1 MRREDIS
8 NAVGDIAERH
18 VAEAA
23 RAGKK
28 TKRRPRRAVWV
39 GAAAAVL
46 AVAVLCGVL
55 FWPGGGTMRAYAV
68 AQAQY
73 PEMAP
78 YPSNEWNEGAY
89 DKWWEGRRAQRDQP
103 EGYGEG
109 LEGFYAAA
117 MEEFLS
123 GADGKNKVFS
133 PLNIYMALG
142 MLAEL
147 TDGESRGQI
156 LDLLGAESIEELR
169 AQASALWNANYCD
182 DGTVASVLASSLWLS
197 EDVNFKRGTMDA
209 LAETYYA
216 SSYQGEMGSAG
227 FNKALQ
233 EWLSEQTH
241 GLLEEQADQ
250 IELSPETIL
259 ALATTLYFNAKW
271 GDEFDKDRT
280 TREVFHAPGG
290 DVERDFMHQRAETD
304 YYWGEQF
311 GAVRRYFEEGGAS
324 AMWFLL
330 PDEGVDVEDLLTD
343 GQVHELLFGDRS
355 EWEDSKYLI
364 VNEAVPKL
372 DVSCQ
377 IDLIG
382 GLKDLGIAG
391 VFDPALSDF
400 APMTE
405 DADGIFV
412 SQAAHAARV
421 KADEEGVE
429 AAAFTAMAAAGAVM
443 PPEEE
448 IDFVLD
454 RPFLFAITGLDGAPL
469 FIGVVN
475 DPQG

>member
-18 VAEAA
+18 VTEAA
-23 RAGKK
+23 RAGE
-28 TKRRPRRAVWV
+28 TRRRPRRAAWM

-46 AVAVLCGVL
+46 AAAVLFGAL
-55 FWPGGGTMRAYAV
+55 FWPGGGTMKTYAI

-73 PEMAP
+73 PKMAP
-78 YPSNEWNEGAY
+78 YPSNEWNEGAH
-89 DKWWEGRRAQRDQP
+89 DKWWESRRAQRDQP

-117 MEEFLS
+117 MAEFLS
-123 GADGKNKVFS
+123 GAEGENKVCS

-147 TDGESRGQI
+147 TDGESREQI
-156 LDLLGAESIEELR
+156 LDLVGAESIEGLR
-169 AQASALWNANYCD
+169 AQTSALWNANYCD
-182 DGTVASVLASSLWLS
+182 DGAVTSVLASSLWLG
-197 EDVNFKRGTMDA
+197 EGVRFKQRTMDT
-209 LAETYYA
+209 LARTYYA
-216 SSYQGEMGSAG
+216 SSYKGEMGSAG

-233 EWLSEQTH
+233 DWLNEQTH
-241 GLLEEQADQ
+241 GLLKEQAGQ
-250 IELSPETIL
+250 IELTPETIL

-271 GDEFDKDRT
+271 GDEFNKDRT
-280 TREVFHAPGG
+280 TQEVFHAPGG
-290 DVERDFMHQRAETD
+290 DVTRDFMHQGTETN
-304 YYWGEQF
+304 YYWGEKF
-311 GAVRRYFEEGGAS
+311 GAVRRYFEAGSAS

-330 PDEGVDVEDLLTD
+330 PDEGVDVEELLTD
-343 GQVHELLFGDRS
+343 SQVHELLFGGGN

-364 VNEAVPKL
+364 VNQSIPKF

-377 IDLIG
+377 IDLID
-382 GLKDLGIAG
+382 GLKELGVTD
-391 VFDPALSDF
+391 VFDQTLSDF
-400 APMTE
+400 SPMTD
-405 DADGIFV
+405 DADGIYV
-412 SQAAHAARV
+412 SQASHAARV

-429 AAAFTAMAAAGAVM
+429 AAAFTVIAAAGAAM

-448 IDFVLD
+448 MDFVLD

-469 FIGVVN
+469 FVGVVN